1 MSLFIMQGMTSFS
14 ANARTIQH
22 PITIF
27 GSTIQSSIEIE
38 NSYKSSIDFNLR
50 GRTYTFVITQW
61 KGKGLGKF
69 IELFHEHSLRDMT
82 QFGRVLV
89 KDTAEKVFVKDMD
102 DVSLLPLS
110 EDLYVVGPNYH
121 TMTNIQKLNIIE
133 QACKDIARCLA
144 MIANVHQR
152 SILEYCVWY
161 RENHDLSTYRSFV
174 TKITSHCVVHNDFM
188 APDQTWT
195 LVEFND

>member
-1 MSLFIMQGMTSFS
+1 MSLFIMEGMSSFS
-14 ANARTIQH
+14 GTARTIDH
-22 PITIF
+22 PIAIF
-27 GSTIQSSIEIE
+27 GSIIRSSIAIE
-38 NSYKSSIDFNLR
+38 HSYKSSIDFNLY

-61 KGKGLGKF
+61 QGRGMGKF
-69 IELFHEHSLRDMT
+69 IELFHEYSSRDMT
-82 QFGRVLV
+82 LFGRVIL
-89 KDTAEKVFVKDMD
+89 KDTAERVYVQDMD

-121 TMTNIQKLNIIE
+121 TMTIIQKLNIIE
-133 QACKDIARCLA
+133 QACKDIASCLA

-161 RENHDLSTYRSFV
+161 SDNHDLSTYGKFV

-188 APDQTWT
+188 APNQTWT
-195 LVEFND
+195 LVEFNN